1 MQEEVGMSGV
11 ARAYKGML
19 LLFAWLFLW
28 ASWFGLAIASRYLVT
43 SVQDYGILDTRT
55 FLDAGFGYF
64 GLLSFGMSSMAVI
77 FSVKANFKSSPR
89 LFRLFKVTFF
99 VSIFFFIPILFSIVL
114 FLLR

>member
-11 ARAYKGML
+11 TRTYKGIL
-19 LLFAWLFLW
+19 LLLAWLFLC
-28 ASWFGLAIASRYLVT
+28 ASWFSLAIASRDFAT
-43 SVQDYGILDTRT
+43 AVQDYGILDTRT

-77 FSVKANFKSSPR
+77 LSVKADLKSNQK

-99 VSIFFFIPILFSIVL
+99 VSIFSLVPILFSIVS
-114 FLLR
+114 FLLS